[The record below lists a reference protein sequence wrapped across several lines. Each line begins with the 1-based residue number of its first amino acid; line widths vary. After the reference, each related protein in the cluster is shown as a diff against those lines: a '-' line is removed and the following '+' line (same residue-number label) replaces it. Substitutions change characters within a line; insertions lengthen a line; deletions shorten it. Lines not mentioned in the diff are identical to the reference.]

1 MFQPI
6 QSGPRKGQRLDRDEF
21 ERARTLYYEMMGWGE
36 RGVPAKAKLWE
47 LDLGWM
53 QDYLPAEKYN
63 DKSR

>member
-1 MFQPI
+1 
-6 QSGPRKGQRLDRDEF
+6 
-21 ERARTLYYEMMGWGE
+21 MMGWGE